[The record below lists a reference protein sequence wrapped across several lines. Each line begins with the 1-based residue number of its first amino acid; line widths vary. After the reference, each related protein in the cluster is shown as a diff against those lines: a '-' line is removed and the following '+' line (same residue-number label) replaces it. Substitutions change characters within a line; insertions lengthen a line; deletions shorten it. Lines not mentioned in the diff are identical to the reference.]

1 MAADD
6 NKRVGTMF
14 YVIGLGLGDTK
25 DVTVKGLDIIRK
37 CDRVYLES
45 YTSVLTVQQE
55 ALVRNHPNV
64 KEEFYGR
71 SLIVADRELV
81 ESNADEILPKR
92 KDEDV
97 AFLVVGD
104 PFGATTHTDL
114 VLRAKERNIQVRVV
128 HNASILT
135 AVGCCGLQLYSYGEI
150 VSIPY
155 WTDTWRPDSFYE
167 KIASNR
173 QRGLHTLCLLDIKVK
188 EPTLES
194 ITRRKKEYMPPR
206 FMNVNEAAG
215 QLMAILDNKI
225 QDGQKDLAFTQRSL
239 AVGLARVGCEDQ
251 HIVACPLQD
260 MTRVDLGPPLHCLVI
275 PAEKLHPLEL
285 EFLTQY
291 ALDEAQFKEMTQ

>member
-1 MAADD
+1 
-6 NKRVGTMF
+6 MF
-14 YVIGLGLGDTK
+14 YVIGLGLGDAK
-25 DVTVKGLDIIRK
+25 DVTVKGFEIIRK

-55 ALVRNHPNV
+55 TL
-64 KEEFYGR
+64 EEFYGR
-71 SLIVADRELV
+71 SLIAADRELV
-81 ESNADEILPKR
+81 ENCVDEILPKR
-92 KDEDV
+92 EDEDV

-114 VLRAKERNIQVRVV
+114 ILRAKEKDIQVKVI
-128 HNASILT
+128 HNSSILT

-155 WTDTWRPDSFYE
+155 WMDTWQPDSFYE

-194 ITRRKKEYMPPR
+194 IMKKKKEYMPPK
-206 FMNVNEAAG
+206 FMSVNEAAS
-215 QLMAILDNKI
+215 QLIAILDNKI
-225 QDGQKDLAFTQRSL
+225 QDGHKDLAFTQQSL
-239 AVGLARVGCEDQ
+239 VVGLARVGCEDQ
-251 HIVACPLQD
+251 HIIACSLQN
-260 MTRVDLGPPLHCLVI
+260 MTRVNLGPPLHCLVI

-285 EFLTQY
+285 EFLMQY
-291 ALDEAQFKEMTQ
+291 AFDKDQFKEMIQQS